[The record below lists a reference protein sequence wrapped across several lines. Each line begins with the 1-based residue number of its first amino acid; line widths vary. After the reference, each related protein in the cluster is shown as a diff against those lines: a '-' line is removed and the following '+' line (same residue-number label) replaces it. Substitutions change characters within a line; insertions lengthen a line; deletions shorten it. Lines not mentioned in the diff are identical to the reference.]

1 MYYKWY
7 MIQYITKC
15 NTLRGVDFM
24 EWNIKDINNIV
35 NFINSKLNNGFTMK
49 EIEMNDFGVNA
60 RVIHKRLI
68 RQGYRRI
75 GNKYIKNET
84 NVKQSV
90 IQNVLHKE
98 KSIKNHNVVEVIDV
112 LEESCNTENYD
123 KLQVQKNLLDLAKE
137 YEIIK
142 DMINS
147 FKENNKLLGDV
158 NNNLVIELPY
168 EPSGKDFGTSIRVNK
183 VIWNEFNEVAN
194 KYKQFTK
201 KELISQALK
210 EFIQKY
216 NYDKY

>member
-1 MYYKWY
+1 MYYKCY
-7 MIQYITKC
+7 MIQYIIKC

-24 EWNIKDINNIV
+24 EWDIKDIKAIV
-35 NFINSKLNNGFTMK
+35 EFINTKLNNGVTMK
-49 EIEMNDFGVNA
+49 DIEVIDFEVNA

-68 RQGYRRI
+68 RQGYKRI
-75 GNKYIKNET
+75 GNEYLKAENTVRQDVSQKKIDEKET
-84 NVKQSV
+84 
-90 IQNVLHKE
+90 I
-98 KSIKNHNVVEVIDV
+98 EVIEV
-112 LEESCNTENYD
+112 LDDSCNTENYD
-123 KLQVQKNLLDLAKE
+123 KLQMQKNLLDLAKD
-137 YEIIK
+137 YEILK
-142 DMINS
+142 EMINS
-147 FKENNKLLGDV
+147 FKENNKILSHEMNDLI
-158 NNNLVIELPY
+158 IELPY